1 MTVDVITGVPSFAR
15 DDDAGSMAVVALEA
29 ALAVQGENRP
39 AWWLAGVSGD
49 AFKFVYDPAP
59 VFEPLRDRNP
69 LDVLTIAARAA
80 GWVGRWSIGTHVPA
94 AEIAVRA
101 AVRKGTPVLAP
112 FLGEAWYHGVVLV
125 VGIDDAARR
134 FHLQIARMD
143 QAAAR
148 GYETVAIPPGWSG
161 PVPGDIA
168 WADAPLFVLDGRT
181 TTPLQR
187 QVGDDALARAIDL
200 HAGAPLPYADH
211 PGARCYSA
219 VPLAG
224 RAAAQGEAA
233 LLALRDD
240 IAGSETVGWDLIWR
254 IDAQLGQLHYDRGNA
269 ARFLRWLADRHR
281 AGLSLL
287 EAADGYAVTAAFAK
301 RLQGAYWDKQWRDIA
316 DRRVVAAGID
326 RGASLVHA
334 VGGLP
339 AHEIAALRRVVP
351 VLDTP
356 WGPAAIVGDHRRR
369 QALVDLVDQ
378 IIARERAC
386 IESLRRSS

>member
-1 MTVDVITGVPSFAR
+1 MTVEVIADVPSFAR
-15 DDDAGSMAVVALEA
+15 DYDAGSMAMAALEV
-29 ALAVQGENRP
+29 ALAVRGEDRP

-69 LDVLTIAARAA
+69 LDVLTIAGRAA
-80 GWVGRWSIGTHVPA
+80 GWDGRWSIGTQVPA
-94 AEIAVRA
+94 AEIAVRE
-101 AVRKGTPVLAP
+101 AVRKGAPVLAP

-125 VGIDDAARR
+125 VGIDDTERR
-134 FHLQIARMD
+134 FHLQIARTD
-143 QAAAR
+143 RAAAR
-148 GYETVAIPPGWSG
+148 GYETVAIPRSWNG
-161 PVPGDIA
+161 PVPGDVA

-181 TTPLQR
+181 TIPPPQ
-187 QVGDDALARAIDL
+187 QVGDDALARAIGL

-240 IAGSETVGWDLIWR
+240 IARSESVGWDLIWR

-269 ARFLRWLADRHR
+269 ARFLRWLADGHR
-281 AGLSLL
+281 AALPLL

-301 RLQGAYWDKQWRDIA
+301 RLQGAYWDKGWSDIA
-316 DRRVVAAGID
+316 DRRAVAEGID
-326 RGASLVHA
+326 RSASLVHA

-339 AHEIAALRRVVP
+339 PHEIAALQRVVT
-351 VLDTP
+351 VLETP
-356 WGPAAIVGDHRRR
+356 WGPAAIVDDHRRR
-369 QALVDLVDQ
+369 QALVDLVDR
-378 IIARERAC
+378 IIAQERAC
-386 IESLRRSS
+386 IERLRRSS